1 MKQKLVSFALL
12 WLAAFALC
20 GVAAGQAVTASGS
33 LQGTVVD
40 SQGAVVPNAAIT
52 LTENATGAVRSTTT
66 NDSGNYRFDVLT
78 PGMYTIKVAKQG
90 FGTQT
95 ASNSE
100 MFVQRTTTQNFALKP
115 GAVSETVEVQAEA
128 PVLDQ
133 QKTSVGMEITP
144 NQVED
149 LPLNGRDFANL
160 AVLAPGAKPVNSY
173 DPTKNRIAVFAVNG
187 SNGRNVNVT
196 VNGIDD
202 KDNTV
207 GGPVMQLPLEAVEE
221 FNISTERFSAVNGR
235 SEGAAVNV
243 ITKAGTN
250 DYHGSAYVWDT
261 ETALNAMDYFSSHT
275 NTGAPVANPNKPDF
289 SRQQF
294 GGSIGGP
301 VRKDKD
307 FLFFAIERLREHT
320 AIPITPTA
328 FNELTIAKPLGAQ
341 PVSTVPTPYFD
352 WRYTGRFDHHF
363 TPNESFFFTYN
374 HQGNNSLN
382 DQDGNTVDGTQTN
395 TTTNQL
401 QLINATLN
409 SVLRPTV
416 VNALTAGFQ
425 YWNNKITT
433 GQFLPLFSFPDA
445 SFGTNGNVPQGS
457 IQRKWQ
463 FKDDISI
470 VHGNHSFKTG
480 VDYVWEPTLGG
491 YFEFNPTLTL
501 GWFDDPSVI
510 TTNTAKYPQGF
521 ATPGALQSMAL
532 AGGNPAFQFSAKMFG
547 TYVQDDWKVRHNLTL
562 NLGLRWDKDW
572 GLYGENVIPQAR
584 TYLALK
590 AINSP
595 FASSIP
601 DPDSKDFSPRI
612 GFAYSLGSSGR
623 QVIRGGYGI
632 YYGQTFINIPLF
644 MVQQANPVLFTT
656 LFSISHGGVG
666 AACAPQCLVPG
677 TGVQLDSYRWG
688 IDPVPVPPP
697 PPTVLPNGSTGRLV
711 DPNFRNPMSQQINLG
726 YSYQV
731 TNSSVIELD
740 LVHEL
745 AVHEP
750 KTVNINPQTCPTC
763 PRILNGALATAG
775 QPTLGTISNNE
786 AISNSDYNGGTVSYR
801 RRMSHN
807 IAFTSTYTLSWARS
821 YRGSAASFGNTA
833 SDPFAPL
840 RAVDYGYVPND
851 ERHRWV
857 NSAVVNLPWGFQ
869 ISPIMQLASAR
880 PYNLTEGITD
890 VLGFG
895 SGNGG
900 SDAIVLNSAP
910 NNFTGTSGFTSAQL
924 RTCLAAATCHE
935 LPFDFARGQG
945 FFQLDS
951 RVSKAFKFGERKEL
965 SLMFQGFDLTNRANF
980 GSTYQGNIRSSIFGL
995 PTGYITPAGTIIP
1008 KSFRA
1013 EFGARFTF

>member
-1 MKQKLVSFALL
+1 MKMRLIFAALL
-12 WLAAFALC
+12 AFAICALC
-20 GVAAGQAVTASGS
+20 GIAAGQAATASGS
-33 LQGTVVD
+33 LQGTIVD
-40 SQGAVVPNAAIT
+40 TQGAVVPDASVT
-52 LTENATGAVRSTTT
+52 LTANATGVVRTTTT
-66 NDSGNYRFDVLT
+66 NGNGNYRFDVLP
-78 PGMYTIKVAKQG
+78 PGLYSVKATKNG
-90 FGTQT
+90 FATQT
-95 ASNSE
+95 ATNAE
-100 MFVQRTTTQNFALKP
+100 IFVQRTTTQNFTFNP
-115 GAVSETVEVQAEA
+115 GAVSETIEVHAEA

-144 NQVED
+144 NQVEN

-160 AVLAPGAKPVNSY
+160 AVLAPGVKPVNSY

-221 FNISTERFSAVNGR
+221 FNISTQRFSAVNGR

-250 DYHGSAYVWDT
+250 NYHGSAYLFDT
-261 ETALNAMDYFSSHT
+261 ETALNAIDYFSSHT
-275 NTGAPVANPNKPDF
+275 STGAAVANPTKPDF

-294 GGSIGGP
+294 GGAIGGP

-307 FLFFAIERLREHT
+307 FLFFAIERVREHT
-320 AIPITPTA
+320 AIPITSTA

-341 PVSTVPTPYFD
+341 PVNVVPTPYFD
-352 WRYTGRFDHHF
+352 TRYTGRYDHHF

-416 VNALTAGFQ
+416 VNAVTAGFQ

-463 FKDDISI
+463 FKDDLSI
-470 VHGNHSFKTG
+470 VRGNHTFKTG

-501 GWFDDPSVI
+501 GWFNDPSVI
-510 TTNTAKYPQGF
+510 ASNSNGQYPQGF
-521 ATPGALQSMAL
+521 ATPGAIQSMAL

-547 TYVQDDWKVRHNLTL
+547 AYFQDDWKVRHNLTV

-584 TYLALK
+584 TYLELK

-595 FASSIP
+595 FAAKIP
-601 DPDSKDFSPRI
+601 DPDNKDFSPRI
-612 GFAYSLGSSGR
+612 GFAYSFGSSGR

-644 MVQQANPVLFTT
+644 MVQQANPVLFAT

-666 AACAPQCLVPG
+666 AACSNCTVPG
-677 TGVQLDSYRWG
+677 TNITLANYRWG
-688 IDPVPVPPP
+688 IDPVPVAPP
-697 PPTVLPNGSTGRLV
+697 PPTVLPAGSTGRLV
-711 DPNFRNPMSQQINLG
+711 DPNFRNPTSQQFNLG

-731 TNSSVIELD
+731 SNSSVIEID

-750 KTVNINPQTCPTC
+750 KTVNINPQTCATC
-763 PRILNGALATAG
+763 PRILASAFTNTG
-775 QPTLGTISNNE
+775 QPALGSISNNE
-786 AISNSDYNGGTVSYR
+786 AISNSQYNGGTVSYR

-833 SDPFAPL
+833 TNPFDPL
-840 RAVDYGYVPND
+840 RAVDFGYVPND

-857 NSAVVNLPWGFQ
+857 NSAVINLPWGFEVA
-869 ISPIMQLASAR
+869 PVMQLASAR
-880 PYNLTEGITD
+880 PYNVSEGITD

-900 SDAIVLNSAP
+900 SDAIVLNSDP
-910 NNFTGTSGFTSAQL
+910 NNLTATAAFTATQL
-924 RTCLAAATCHE
+924 RACLAAATCHE

-951 RVSKAFKFGERKEL
+951 RVAKNFKFGEQKTL
-965 SLMFQGFDLTNRANF
+965 SLIFQGFDLTNRANF
-980 GSTYQGNIRSSIFGL
+980 GNSFQGNIRSSIFSR
-995 PTGYITPAGTIIP
+995 PTGYITPAGVIVP

-1013 EFGARFTF
+1013 EFGARFAF